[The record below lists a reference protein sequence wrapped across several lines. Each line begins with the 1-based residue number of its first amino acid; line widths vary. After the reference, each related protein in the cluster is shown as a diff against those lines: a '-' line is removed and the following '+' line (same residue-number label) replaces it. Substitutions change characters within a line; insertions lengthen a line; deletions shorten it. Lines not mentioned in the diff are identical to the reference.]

1 MAMTN
6 SRFKLAYV
14 PELDGLRGVAI
25 LAVMLFHAGVPFLE
39 GGFIGVDIFF
49 VLSGF
54 LITSLLIQEFD
65 CMECINLQYFYMRR
79 VLRLG
84 PSLIF
89 FLVVFCLLSLVA
101 LNKEKAIGNFIDAL
115 ISLVYLSNWA
125 RAFMLHPPDFLGHT
139 WSLSIEEQFYIL
151 WPIILLT
158 LLRITKNRWYIVFT
172 AALVALFSWLLR
184 IYFAM
189 SDVPTERLY
198 NGLDTRA
205 DALMVGCTLGVLIS
219 SGLISEDV
227 KGYLSKWLVA
237 IAPFSMICLL
247 AFSILSKWQD
257 PRMYYLGFFVIELLT
272 VALVLDILV
281 SKRSIIGKVFAM
293 RWLIWVGSISYG
305 LYLWHYPIYRTMLA
319 LGFNRL
325 AVILV
330 GTFVTFV
337 VAACSYYFLERPILK
352 FRKSFTYTMP
362 NKSISRP
369 LLRCAPHRR
378 KMSKTWF
385 PPTPQARDIPDESMD
400 ITNHREG

>member
-1 MAMTN
+1 MIN

-25 LAVMLFHAGVPFLE
+25 LAVMLFHAEVPFFE

-65 CMECINLQYFYMRR
+65 CMSYINLKYFYMRR

-89 FLVVFCLLSLVA
+89 LLVVFCLLSFVV
-101 LNKEKAIGNFIDAL
+101 LNNEMAIDNLIDAL

-125 RAFMLHPPDFLGHT
+125 RAFMWHSPDFLGHT

-151 WPIILLT
+151 WPVILLT
-158 LLRITKNRWYIVFT
+158 LLRIKKNRWCIVIT
-172 AALVALFSWLLR
+172 AALIALFSWLLR
-184 IYFAM
+184 CYLVM
-189 SDVPTERLY
+189 GGVPAERLY

-219 SGLISEDV
+219 SDLISEDV
-227 KGYLSKWLVA
+227 KGCLSKWLIA
-237 IAPFSMICLL
+237 IAPFSMVGLI
-247 AFSILSKWQD
+247 AFSILCKWQD
-257 PRMYYLGFFVIELLT
+257 PSMYYFGFFVVELLT

-281 SKRSIIGKVFAM
+281 SKRSIIGKILAM

-325 AVILV
+325 AIILV

-352 FRKSFTYTMP
+352 FRKSFIYTTP

-369 LLRCAPHRR
+369 LLSMRSAQAE
-378 KMSKTWF
+378 MSYCKF
-385 PPTPQARDIPDESMD
+385 SCDRGGPLHESD
-400 ITNHREG
+400 RS